1 LNINRANFRDLQ
13 LHFAFFA
20 LTFSTTIPFMRARRS
35 LAFRDWLRAAAM
47 CAAVFSCPIEA
58 QQAPPAS
65 GARILILPR
74 QVVSG
79 ERATLA
85 VLDVNGRLTP
95 GVTVNFS
102 NGDKL
107 TTDATGRALFVAP
120 LNSGIVFA
128 SIAGRTGRV
137 PTAVLTAAEAG
148 AASIEVVSVPRAASV
163 NDRFEVAGR
172 GFCGEADANQV
183 TIGGEAA
190 LVLASSPAS
199 LAILPPA
206 DLAPGPRTVEI
217 TCAKRAPATFSTTF
231 VALELE
237 ANSSPL
243 APGERRTLT
252 VHVRGTSAKLL
263 LEARNLAPEITEMS
277 GGTVVRLSSSG
288 GADNSGHFGLVGRKR
303 GSFLIS
309 IRLVTSHG
317 PPRP

>member
-1 LNINRANFRDLQ
+1 MCTRRLSASRVLLLVTGAYA
-13 LHFAFFA
+13 AFFCYP
-20 LTFSTTIPFMRARRS
+20 TT
-35 LAFRDWLRAAAM
+35 
-47 CAAVFSCPIEA
+47 A

-95 GVTVNFS
+95 DVTVNFS
-102 NGDKL
+102 NGDRL

-120 LNSGIVFA
+120 LNSGIVFG
-128 SIAGRTGRV
+128 SIAGRAGRV
-137 PTAVLTAAEAG
+137 PTAVLTAAEAS
-148 AASIEVVSVPRAASV
+148 AASIEVLSVPRVASL

-183 TIGGEAA
+183 TIGGEAG
-190 LVLASSPAS
+190 LVLASSPAA
-199 LAILPPA
+199 LAVLPPA

-217 TCAKRAPATFSTTF
+217 ACAKRTAAAFSVIF

-237 ANSSPL
+237 ADSSPM
-243 APGERRTLT
+243 APGEHRALT
-252 VHVRGTSAKLL
+252 VHVRGTSAKVV
-263 LEARNLAPEITEMS
+263 LEARNLAPEIAEMNA
-277 GGTVVRLSSSG
+277 GTMVRLSSSG
-288 GADNSGHFGLVGRKR
+288 GADNSGRFDLTGRKR

-309 IRLVTSHG
+309 IRLIASAG
-317 PPRP
+317 SPRP

>member
-1 LNINRANFRDLQ
+1 MCTRRLSASRVLLLIAGVCASMLGY
-13 LHFAFFA
+13 A
-20 LTFSTTIPFMRARRS
+20 TT
-35 LAFRDWLRAAAM
+35 
-47 CAAVFSCPIEA
+47 A

-102 NGDKL
+102 NGDRL

-120 LNSGIVFA
+120 LNSGIVFG
-128 SIAGRTGRV
+128 SIAGRAGRV
-137 PTAVLTAAEAG
+137 PTAVLTAAEAS
-148 AASIEVVSVPRAASV
+148 AASIEVLSVPRVASL

-199 LAILPPA
+199 LAVLPPA

-217 TCAKRAPATFSTTF
+217 ACAKRTAAAFSVIF

-237 ANSSPL
+237 ADSSPM
-243 APGERRTLT
+243 APGEHRTLN
-252 VHVRGTSAKLL
+252 VHVRGTSAKVV
-263 LEARNLAPEITEMS
+263 LEARNLAPEIAEMS
-277 GGTVVRLSSSG
+277 AGTVVRLSSSG
-288 GADNSGHFGLVGRKR
+288 GADNVGRFEVVGRKH

-309 IRLVTSHG
+309 LRLMASTGS
-317 PPRP
+317 PRP

>member
-1 LNINRANFRDLQ
+1 MCTRRLSASRVLLLVAG
-13 LHFAFFA
+13 AYA
-20 LTFSTTIPFMRARRS
+20 L
-35 LAFRDWLRAAAM
+35 
-47 CAAVFSCPIEA
+47 VFCCTATA

-102 NGDKL
+102 NGDRL

-120 LNSGIVFA
+120 LNSGIVFG
-128 SIAGRTGRV
+128 SIAGRAGRV
-137 PTAVLTAAEAG
+137 PTAVLTAAEAS
-148 AASIEVVSVPRAASV
+148 AASIEVLFVPRVASL

-199 LAILPPA
+199 LAVLPPV

-217 TCAKRAPATFSTTF
+217 ACAKRTAASFSVTF

-237 ANSSPL
+237 ADSSPL
-243 APGERRTLT
+243 APGEHRTLT
-252 VHVRGTSAKLL
+252 VHVRGASTKVL
-263 LEARNLAPEITEMS
+263 LEARNLAPEIAEMS
-277 GGTVVRLSSSG
+277 SGTVVRLSSSG
-288 GADNSGHFGLVGRKR
+288 GADNSGRFELTGRKR

-309 IRLVTSHG
+309 IRLISTAAA
-317 PPRP
+317 PRP